1 MPRAGI
7 ESTGGGGRC
16 RVEENSSL
24 SLMHVNFKVF
34 AKHPNRFVDVQNKGS
49 DEREMWHQL
58 TRAAPWSH
66 VSE

>member
-1 MPRAGI
+1 MCWDR
-7 ESTGGGGRC
+7 EHWRGGRC

-24 SLMHVNFKVF
+24 SLMHVDFKVF

-49 DEREMWHQL
+49 DER
-58 TRAAPWSH
+58 AAPWSH